1 MKLPILKILLG
12 YIIIALITLG
22 PLLITLL
29 GGAAASLFGCTISEV
44 GPQECLV
51 LSVDIG
57 WLFYAMGVIGWLFI
71 ITVPLGVLL
80 FVLWTVMTVFMMT
93 RKSS

>member
-12 YIIIALITLG
+12 YIIITLITLG

-80 FVLWTVMTVFMMT
+80 FFLWTVMTVFMMT

>member
-1 MKLPILKILLG
+1 VKLPILKILLG

-29 GGAAASLFGCTISEV
+29 GGAAASLLGCTISEV